1 MEQTQVRLPASFPS
15 MVISKKTLVV
25 TFGPFLASAEKARAV
40 KRSPKNKTRWII
52 ATSLAG
58 LGPRSKTETMSVS
71 TISAVAVS
79 APAAKPLMPS
89 FIPAWLSDNPMF
101 TAGFGLFGVGAAMA
115 ILRTGAGISAQM
127 AKRRFLA
134 TLEIPSRDYSYQW
147 VMQWLISKNGINARH
162 LGVETCY
169 TKDSAGNA
177 RTSFDYIPSPG
188 RHWMNHKGAII
199 MVDRDRQQTAMD
211 STVGTPFETLTL
223 TTAAWHRGIFD
234 EILREA
240 RDRALAKEEGRTVI
254 YHASGHDWRP
264 FGPPK
269 RIRPIESVILAD
281 GVAESL
287 IADVDDF
294 RRRGD
299 WYAERGI
306 PYRRGYLLHG
316 PPGSGKSSFTL
327 ALAGRLRVGVAAL
340 NVGDPTLT
348 DERRAPTS
356 SLAPIYCLLYAR
368 RSVALYTLGYVR
380 ECREYNSGNSA
391 PRAVAGKR
399 RAQKHTAGHTLNV
412 QCSHTTHRIL
422 FFDNTASRP
431 VSRQWQQPHSYDPAA
446 SCRAA
451 LTLRR
456 RAVPRPCPPPTTP
469 PSARDCRLHALLASA
484 PPHAILLLEDID
496 GAVSP
501 DEAPPMP
508 IDPLAPPALPV
519 AAAAAGGW
527 DRRVSFSGLL
537 NALDGVTAGEE
548 RLVVMTTNKCVPNCM
563 RMYTYIYFY
572 VYACIYICMY
582 VGVVVMTT
590 DYCVLSL
597 IPI

>member
-1 MEQTQVRLPASFPS
+1 MSETA
-15 MVISKKTLVV
+15 VV
-25 TFGPFLASAEKARAV
+25 
-40 KRSPKNKTRWII
+40 
-52 ATSLAG
+52 SL
-58 LGPRSKTETMSVS
+58 
-71 TISAVAVS
+71 
-79 APAAKPLMPS
+79 PAAKPPIPS
-89 FIPAWLSDNPMF
+89 FIPTWLSDNPMF

-115 ILRTGAGISAQM
+115 ILRTGAGISAQI

-147 VMQWLISKNGINARH
+147 VMQWLISKNGNNARH

-188 RHWMNHKGAII
+188 RHWMNHKGVILV
-199 MVDRDRQQTAMD
+199 VDRDRQQSAMD

-223 TTAAWHRGIFD
+223 TTAAWHRSIFD

-240 RDRALAKEEGRTVI
+240 RDRALAKEEGRTVV

-316 PPGSGKSSFTL
+316 PPGTGKSSFTL

-348 DERRAPTS
+348 DERCGRPRA
-356 SLAPIYCLLYAR
+356 
-368 RSVALYTLGYVR
+368 
-380 ECREYNSGNSA
+380 A
-391 PRAVAGKR
+391 PRAHARHASECCASRGFGGAGRGVAVPRVLATAAATSR
-399 RAQKHTAGHTLNV
+399 RTDARPDRRPPSAGCTRCSRRRRRTPSCSSRTSTAPSRPTRPRRPRPTPAPRRRSRRRRRQRAGTGGCPSRA
-412 QCSHTTHRIL
+412 CSTRS
-422 FFDNTASRP
+422 TASRP
-431 VSRQWQQPHSYDPAA
+431 ARSA
-446 SCRAA
+446 S
-451 LTLRR
+451 
-456 RAVPRPCPPPTTP
+456 
-469 PSARDCRLHALLASA
+469 SS
-484 PPHAILLLEDID
+484 
-496 GAVSP
+496 
-501 DEAPPMP
+501 
-508 IDPLAPPALPV
+508 
-519 AAAAAGGW
+519 
-527 DRRVSFSGLL
+527 
-537 NALDGVTAGEE
+537 
-548 RLVVMTTNKCVPNCM
+548 
-563 RMYTYIYFY
+563 
-572 VYACIYICMY
+572 
-582 VGVVVMTT
+582 
-590 DYCVLSL
+590 
-597 IPI
+597 